1 MALAPGVFEHCLLS
15 HGGRIQVD
23 GGVVLG
29 TFPEGEPV
37 V

>member
-1 MALAPGVFEHCLLS
+1 MALAPGVFEHCPLS
-15 HGGRIQVD
+15 HGGGIQVD

-29 TFPEGEPV
+29 AFLEGEPV